1 MAFRHGSKAQL
12 TVNGVDLSAFCDS
25 IELSITP
32 ETADVTGFGSTWRNH
47 IPGLIGGTLS
57 ASGSYDPAAS
67 TGPADA
73 IFAAITAQNSA
84 GYVAVVDKPG
94 GTATGQRTNSF
105 NAIVSGYTESSSVD
119 DKISFGFELLVTG
132 PVTPTTQGA

>member
-1 MAFRHGSKAQL
+1 MAFRHGSKAEL
-12 TVNGVDLSAFCDS
+12 TVNSVNLSAFCDS
-25 IELSITP
+25 IELSISP
-32 ETADVTGFGSTWRNH
+32 ETADVTAFGSTWRNF
-47 IPGLIGGTLS
+47 IPGLIGATLS

-94 GTATGQRTNSF
+94 GTASGQRTNSF
-105 NAIVSGYTESSSVD
+105 NAIVSGYTESSAVD
-119 DKISFGFELLVTG
+119 DKVAFGFELTVTG
-132 PVTPTTQGA
+132 AVTPVTQ

>member
-12 TVNGVDLSAFCDS
+12 TVNGVDLSTFCDS
-25 IELSITP
+25 IELSISP
-32 ETADVTGFGSTWRNH
+32 ETADTTAFGSTWRTM
-47 IPGLIGGTLS
+47 IPGLIGASLS
-57 ASGSYDPAAS
+57 VSGNYDPTAS

-73 IFAAITAQNSA
+73 IFAAITAQNTA

-105 NAIVSGYTESSSVD
+105 NAIVSGYTESSAVD
-119 DKISFGFELLVTG
+119 DKVTFGFELTVTG
-132 PVTPTTQGA
+132 AVTPSTQ